1 MPNIDITDG
10 AFYSFSRMINDF
22 NNLDAVRRAFKA
34 AETEDIGALYRFLTD
49 GGDPDVK
56 NADGLTLLQFA
67 ASKNSYLSATLLLEG
82 GANPNLTGGEFGYT
96 ALHHAATRDNAEM
109 IALLAQYDANTE
121 LKDKYGQTAL
131 HVAAWEGNLRA
142 ASALTD
148 AGADVF
154 AKDKQGDTAFGLAAW
169 KQREVLD
176 FAQQEFID
184 VQKHLH
190 DVMHEQREKS
200 AAWQARNERK
210 LQGDLDS
217 LKRHNPG
224 RFKLGQ

>member
-1 MPNIDITDG
+1 
-10 AFYSFSRMINDF
+10 MINDF

-49 GGDPDVK
+49 GGNPDAK
-56 NADGLTLLQFA
+56 NDEGLTLLQFA
-67 ASKNSYLSATLLLEG
+67 ASKSSYLSATLLLEG
-82 GANPNLTGGEFGYT
+82 GASPNLTGGEHNYT

-109 IALLAQYDANTE
+109 IALLVQHAANPD
-121 LKDKYGQTAL
+121 LKDKYGQTPL

-142 ASALTD
+142 ASALTT

-184 VQKHLH
+184 VQRHLH
-190 DVMHEQREKS
+190 AVMHDQREKS
-200 AAWQARNERK
+200 AAWQAKNERK
-210 LQGDLDS
+210 MQGDIDT

-224 RFKLGQ
+224 RFKL

>member
-1 MPNIDITDG
+1 
-10 AFYSFSRMINDF
+10 MINDF
-22 NNLDAVRRAFKA
+22 NNLDAARRAFKA
-34 AETEDIGALYRFLTD
+34 AETEDIGTLYRFLKD

-56 NADGLTLLQFA
+56 NDDGQTLLQFA

-82 GANPNLTGGEFGYT
+82 GASPNLAGGEDRYT
-96 ALHHAATRDNAEM
+96 ALHHAARRDNAEM
-109 IALLAQYDANTE
+109 IALLAQYDANPD

-131 HVAAWEGNLRA
+131 HVAALEGNARA
-142 ASALTD
+142 ATALTA

-154 AKDKQGDTAFGLAAW
+154 AKDKNGDTAFGVAAW

-184 VQKHLH
+184 VQKHLSS
-190 DVMHEQREKS
+190 VMHDQREKS
-200 AAWQARNERK
+200 AAWQSKNEKK
-210 LQGDLDS
+210 LQGDIDS